1 MIRINMFSQAD
12 SVKGQGVGSAYKELI
27 NLLRK
32 DLTDQFYVTIN
43 KYGNSDLTHY
53 HTINPTYYMNS
64 FSPARGRKIGY
75 VHFLPDTLEGSI
87 KLPGV
92 AKKVFYKYVID
103 FYKRMDQIVV
113 VNPIFIDKLVKY
125 GIDRNKVK
133 YIPNFVSKE
142 EFYEQSLAQKNAFRN
157 KLNIPLDKFVVF
169 GDGQVQQRKGVD
181 DFAKMA
187 KANPEVQFIWAGGFS
202 FGKITDGYDHYKVL
216 VDNPPE
222 NLTFTGIVD
231 RDELVNYLNIA
242 DLFLLP
248 SFDELFPMS
257 VLEAFSCGTP
267 VLLRD
272 LELYNAII
280 DGYYLKG
287 KDFNEMNQQLQKVLA
302 DKRILKKYHN
312 LANQASEQYSEAHL
326 AKIWNEFYH
335 EQYEIG
341 KKLGQIH

>member
-12 SVKGQGVGSAYKELI
+12 SVKGQGVGSAYNELI
-27 NLLRK
+27 NLMRK
-32 DLTDQFYVTIN
+32 NLVDEFYVTVN
-43 KYGNSDLTHY
+43 KYGESDLTHY

-87 KLPGV
+87 KLPGF
-92 AKKVFYKYVID
+92 AKKVFYNYVVD

-125 GIDRNKVK
+125 GIDRDKVK
-133 YIPNFVSKE
+133 YIPNFVSRS
-142 EFYEQSLAQKNAFRN
+142 EFYPESLVKKNAFRN
-157 KLNIPLDKFVVF
+157 ELGIPLDKFVVF
-169 GDGQVQQRKGVD
+169 GDGQVQERKGVD

-187 KANPEVQFIWAGGFS
+187 EANPDVQFIWAGGFS
-202 FGKITDGYDHYKVL
+202 FGKITDGYDHYKEL
-216 VDNPPE
+216 VDNPPK

-231 RDELVNYLNIA
+231 RKKLVDYLNIA

-248 SFDELFPMS
+248 SYDELFPMS
-257 VLEAFSCGTP
+257 VLEAFSCNTP

-272 LELYNAII
+272 LDLYKAII
-280 DGYYLKG
+280 DGYYMSG
-287 KDFNEMNQQLQKVLA
+287 KNFDEMNSKLCQAVNNKEV
-302 DKRILKKYHN
+302 LKKYSI
-312 LANQASEQYSEAHL
+312 LASQASSKYSEEHL
-326 AKIWNEFYH
+326 ADVWRDFYH
-335 EQYEIG
+335 EQYELG